1 MPTAYAAAATV
12 AAYLIGSLSFAVIVS
27 RLMGL
32 NDPRTYGSGNPGA
45 TNVLRSGNKAAAVL
59 TLLLDAL
66 KGFLPVW
73 LVAQFGG
80 RFGLGE
86 GSVALVGIAAFV
98 GHLWPVFFRFEGG
111 KGVATAAGVLLGIN
125 WMLGLATLATWLI
138 VAFFFRYSSLAALVS
153 AVSKWSSSPSAL
165 RTNSGRPLAR
175 RWNPT
180 LTSSLPSRRTGH
192 TSSSFDARRVVS
204 RARCAAGP
212 STFVHAVGGWR
223 RYRWEAAPKNPER
236 PCSSSTVP
244 GGSPTCAW
252 RDVSPL
258 THCGTPCMTATGCR
272 AGPARARSPRTVP

>member
-1 MPTAYAAAATV
+1 VHNSDLNPNPMPTAYAAAATV

-73 LVAQFGG
+73 LVAQFGE

-86 GSVALVGIAAFV
+86 GTIALVGIAAFV
-98 GHLWPVFFRFEGG
+98 GHLWPVFFRFAGG

-153 AVSKWSSSPSAL
+153 AVFAPFYQLLIWGGGPIAVTVTVMGLLLIWRHSANIQKLLKGTESKLGQKAP
-165 RTNSGRPLAR
+165 
-175 RWNPT
+175 
-180 LTSSLPSRRTGH
+180 
-192 TSSSFDARRVVS
+192 
-204 RARCAAGP
+204 
-212 STFVHAVGGWR
+212 
-223 RYRWEAAPKNPER
+223 AAPAAAKHDSHHGHGHHR
-236 PCSSSTVP
+236 H
-244 GGSPTCAW
+244 GAK
-252 RDVSPL
+252 R
-258 THCGTPCMTATGCR
+258 
-272 AGPARARSPRTVP
+272 